1 MTEKQR
7 TPRRMKRRKK
17 LRVGRVLF
25 TVFFFGLIGVATFV
39 WLEFQKGE
47 TLMNRLTTEPIAA
60 DEFEGD
66 LMDPAEPAV
75 ENFLLLG
82 VDLEDEEDER
92 NRTDTM
98 MLVSW
103 DKQNK
108 KVKLVS
114 FMRDIYT
121 EIPGYQS
128 YKLNTAYYLEGVQGI
143 KETITTKFGVPIHHY
158 ALIDFE
164 NFKTLLDMAFPD
176 GLLVD
181 VEKTMSENLYMTLH
195 EGERYLDGKE
205 MLAYARFRA
214 DNEGDFGR
222 VRRQQQLI
230 KTIRDEALKPE
241 VWPRMP
247 RVIGAAT
254 ELVQTDM
261 DSKEELMHAFNFM
274 RQRPEMES
282 LTIPVEGSYVYAD
295 YEHAGNVLEIDFE
308 QNIRA
313 LHEFLGE

>member
-1 MTEKQR
+1 
-7 TPRRMKRRKK
+7 
-17 LRVGRVLF
+17 
-25 TVFFFGLIGVATFV
+25 
-39 WLEFQKGE
+39 
-47 TLMNRLTTEPIAA
+47 
-60 DEFEGD
+60 
-66 LMDPAEPAV
+66 
-75 ENFLLLG
+75 
-82 VDLEDEEDER
+82 
-92 NRTDTM
+92 
-98 MLVSW
+98 
-103 DKQNK
+103 
-108 KVKLVS
+108 
-114 FMRDIYT
+114 
-121 EIPGYQS
+121 
-128 YKLNTAYYLEGVQGI
+128 
-143 KETITTKFGVPIHHY
+143 
-158 ALIDFE
+158 
-164 NFKTLLDMAFPD
+164 MAFPD

-295 YEHAGNVLEIDFE
+295 YEHAGNVLDIDFE
-308 QNIRA
+308 ENIRA